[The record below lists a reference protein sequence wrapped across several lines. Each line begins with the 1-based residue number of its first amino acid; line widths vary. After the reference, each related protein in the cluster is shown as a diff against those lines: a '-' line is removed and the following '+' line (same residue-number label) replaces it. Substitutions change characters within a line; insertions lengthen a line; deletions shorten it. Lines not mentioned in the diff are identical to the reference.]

1 MKKLM
6 TAIAAVTA
14 AFGLYAADPV
24 EALHGASMEAD
35 DNYIVDEGVF
45 GEDVWDELWATDG
58 DTDAAIVKAFAEG
71 EEIPANLNYD
81 CFDGSTQLNYLK
93 LETEAPL
100 YRAIEPATGTGVDNL
115 VLADIAVEGERDG
128 IMIDQLVKF
137 TAFEA
142 ETEAVSLEG
151 NEKIAVWVKA
161 DADDETK
168 GTFQITTATL
178 DVDSF
183 EATPTTIDTGIE
195 VDLAEWHQ
203 LKITTIKAGCIDEEF
218 DVPGFIVE
226 LDGEV
231 LDMADGLWPVVEPWD
246 ECLTDAAKELIAQG
260 KLFPSMVDYNADAD
274 NYTANKLVGIA
285 YKGTG
290 AIDDVAVA
298 NYVAEEPEENEA
310 EVNGE
315 KYATIALAIE
325 AAEDG
330 DEVKILKNVE
340 LADTLVINK
349 AIAFNLNG
357 RKIKLAADKKVGID
371 ITADAEISNGS
382 ITSTLEANVVGS
394 KAINI
399 PNKNVTLTD
408 VTIDASFYEY
418 AIYANCDDDCGG
430 DLAWFYTDTE
440 EKFAT
445 LTCDGVSIMGNGSLF
460 HIEGM
465 IATLNDCEATY
476 DYNELFANEAHCAAV
491 YSSVNADTTI
501 TGDGTYEHENA
512 LQSGNLGGK
521 ITVDADSTAE
531 FYGNIKSW
539 MQVGAHTELEDYE
552 DYAAQFTFEGG
563 TYNGTIVFVD
573 EAARDLD
580 LFVKGE
586 AVGIEPPKGYQ
597 WNEETGVL
605 EPIPPTPTYTLTV
618 TAPENGTLT
627 TDPEAGEI
635 EAGTTVTVT
644 AEPAEGYELESI
656 MTNNV
661 PLAEGVTE
669 FVMPAEAVTVAATFK
684 LASVLHT
691 VRWNAPENVASIVAK
706 VNGDEI
712 EQGDE
717 FETGTEVEF
726 TVQTANYYGYDTENP
741 PAGWEILDDTTMN
754 TTVSGTFVVGDTDLD
769 VTIPTP
775 AGKTYEINYK
785 WYNNDEGGAMMAPLK
800 PNDLPPSFVYGETV
814 EFKPEMVTDYHSDV
828 ESVTITPRL
837 TDPITGYVQ
846 IEITFKK
853 GGWDPTVDP
862 TLPASDKG
870 IEGKLANA
878 SFKDL
883 SNWAMNNSVEFKAG
897 NMDEYV
903 DAFLLDCAPDDVE
916 TEKENFKFASITQN
930 AEGEWVVEI
939 NNEEIRGGQ
948 HFYGNGIAII
958 TRYSDVTCET
968 PADDGNFFK
977 ASLEVYSVATPE

>member
-45 GEDVWDELWATDG
+45 GDAWDEFWATDG

-81 CFDGSTQLNYLK
+81 CFNESTQLNYLK

-100 YRAIEPATGTGVDNL
+100 YRAIERATGTGVDNL
-115 VLADIAVEGERDG
+115 VHTPIDEDLEGAPRDG

-142 ETEAVSLEG
+142 ETEAVSLDG

-161 DADDETK
+161 DADDDTK
-168 GTFQITTATL
+168 GTLQIATAAL
-178 DVDSF
+178 DSDLF
-183 EATPTTIDTGIE
+183 EPTEKRNIDTEIE
-195 VDLAEWHQ
+195 INLADWYQ
-203 LKITTIKAGCIDEEF
+203 LKITAIKAADMDGYT
-218 DVPGFIVE
+218 VPGFIVE
-226 LDGEV
+226 LDGETIG
-231 LDMADGLWPVVEPWD
+231 LADGLWPEGWD
-246 ECLTDAAKELIAQG
+246 DIMTPQAQDLIAQK
-260 KLFPSMVDYNADAD
+260 KLFPSMVAYNAGSG
-274 NYTANKLVGIA
+274 ANDLVGIA

-325 AAEDG
+325 AANDG
-330 DEVKILKNVE
+330 NVVTILKNVE

-349 AIAFNLNG
+349 AILLEMNG
-357 RKIKLAADKKVGID
+357 CKIKLAADKKVGID

-399 PNKNVTLTD
+399 PNKNVTLTGVD
-408 VTIDASFYEY
+408 IDASFYEY

-440 EKFAT
+440 GKFAT
-445 LTCDGVSIMGNGSLF
+445 LSCDDVSIMGNGSLF

-476 DYNELFANEAHCAAV
+476 DDNELFANEAHRAAV

-501 TGDGTYEHENA
+501 TGSGTYEHENA

-521 ITVDADSTAE
+521 ITVAADSTAE
-531 FYGNIKSW
+531 FIGDIKSF
-539 MQVGAHTELEDYE
+539 MKVGAHTELEQYDDYV
-552 DYAAQFTFEGG
+552 AKFTFGGG
-563 TYNGTIVFVD
+563 TYDGTIVFVD
-573 EAARDLD
+573 EAARDFD
-580 LFVKGE
+580 IFVKGE
-586 AVGIEPPKGYQ
+586 AVEIEPPKGYQ

-605 EPIPPTPTYTLTV
+605 ELIPPTPTYTLTV

-862 TLPASDKG
+862 TVPASDKG

-939 NNEEIRGGQ
+939 NNEEIRGDQ

>member
-100 YRAIEPATGTGVDNL
+100 YRAIEPATGPGVDNL

-142 ETEAVSLEG
+142 ETEAVSLEEG
-151 NEKIAVWVKA
+151 AKIAVWVKA

-315 KYATIALAIE
+315 KYATIALAIA

-330 DEVKILKNVE
+330 DEVTILKNVE
-340 LADTLVINK
+340 LADTLVIDK
-349 AIAFNLNG
+349 AITLEMNG
-357 RKIKLAADKKVGID
+357 RKIKLAADKTVGID
-371 ITADAEISNGS
+371 ITAAAEISNGS
-382 ITSTLEANVVGS
+382 ITSTLAANVVGS

-408 VTIDASFYEY
+408 VDIDASFYEY

-440 EKFAT
+440 GKFAT
-445 LTCDGVSIMGNGSLF
+445 LECDGVSIVGNGSLF

-465 IATLNDCEATY
+465 TATLNDCEATY
-476 DYNELFANEAHCAAV
+476 DGNELFANEAHRAAV

-501 TGDGTYEHENA
+501 TGSGTYEHENA

-521 ITVDADSTAE
+521 ITVAADSTAE
-531 FYGNIKSW
+531 FTGNIKSY
-539 MQVGAHTELEDYE
+539 MQVGAHTELEQYE
-552 DYAAQFTFEGG
+552 DYKAQFTFEGG
-563 TYNGTIVFVD
+563 DYYGTIVFVD
-573 EAARDLD
+573 ADARDLD
-580 LFVKGE
+580 FFVKDE

-597 WNEETGVL
+597 WNEVTGVL
-605 EPIPPTPTYTLTV
+605 EPIPPVQTYDITITE
-618 TAPENGTLT
+618 PENGTLET
-627 TDPEAGEI
+627 SVTNDVEV
-635 EAGTTVTVT
+635 GTVVTVT
-644 AEPAEGYELESI
+644 ATPATGYELESI
-656 MTNNV
+656 TTNGQALV
-661 PLAEGVTE
+661 GTTFE
-669 FVMPAEAVTVAATFK
+669 MPAEDVTVAATFK
-684 LASVLHT
+684 KVGGGYPSD
-691 VRWNAPENVASIVAK
+691 WPETDDETKAK
-706 VNGDEI
+706 FAD
-712 EQGDE
+712 
-717 FETGTEVEF
+717 
-726 TVQTANYYGYDTENP
+726 
-741 PAGWEILDDTTMN
+741 WR
-754 TTVSGTFVVGDTDLD
+754 
-769 VTIPTP
+769 
-775 AGKTYEINYK
+775 AGK
-785 WYNNDEGGAMMAPLK
+785 GAGAAL
-800 PNDLPPSFVYGETV
+800 DT
-814 EFKPEMVTDYHSDV
+814 PEA
-828 ESVTITPRL
+828 
-837 TDPITGYVQ
+837 Q
-846 IEITFKK
+846 
-853 GGWDPTVDP
+853 
-862 TLPASDKG
+862 
-870 IEGKLANA
+870 N
-878 SFKDL
+878 
-883 SNWAMNNSVEFKAG
+883 
-897 NMDEYV
+897 
-903 DAFLLDCAPDDVE
+903 AFLLNCAVGELATEEAAFKITEFAGTADSIVTPTTNTKGDDFNGQVVNKAFADVACTTEVPEPTGDE
-916 TEKENFKFASITQN
+916 TELFWKAFIVFP
-930 AEGEWVVEI
+930 AE
-939 NNEEIRGGQ
+939 
-948 HFYGNGIAII
+948 
-958 TRYSDVTCET
+958 
-968 PADDGNFFK
+968 
-977 ASLEVYSVATPE
+977 